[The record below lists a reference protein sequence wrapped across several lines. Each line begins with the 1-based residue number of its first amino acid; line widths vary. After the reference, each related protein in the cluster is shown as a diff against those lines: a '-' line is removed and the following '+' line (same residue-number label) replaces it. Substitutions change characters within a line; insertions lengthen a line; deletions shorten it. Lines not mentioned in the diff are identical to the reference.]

1 MDRTTGVTP
10 IVLYAHYFA
19 HLILQCPGNR
29 NCGPVTGWP
38 VVPHCFKAG
47 GPGKLGGLWLWLQVD
62 QLSWVACSHTLE
74 YGSLVHSMKGWT
86 RVPNTGGPGKL
97 GGLWL
102 WTQVDQ
108 LSWVACN
115 HTLEYGSLVFPM
127 KGEPGC
133 PPTGGPD

>member
-62 QLSWVACSHTLE
+62 QLSWVAC
-74 YGSLVHSMKGWT
+74 
-86 RVPNTGGPGKL
+86 
-97 GGLWL
+97 
-102 WTQVDQ
+102 
-108 LSWVACN
+108 N
-115 HTLEYGSLVFPM
+115 HTLEIWQ
-127 KGEPGC
+127 PGVSHEGVNQGAPL
-133 PPTGGPD
+133 PPRWTRLTGWPGAIVAGGPA